1 MSSTILIHNEQRNRG
16 SSLKMAQ
23 NQDALRRLLTGRW
36 VRNFHVAFFRRFAL
50 TPRIIAPEAIAA
62 PAVMGH
68 GLCLCPCNNGISTTS
83 QIVEESHQ
91 RRMSGITF
99 LIMLA
104 VDIFLILAISQS
116 WAGFVAKKKQIPIMS
131 DYETYSKAYASAI
144 TGEPKEQFL
153 LAEYERTQEMLTH
166 YDNLNWQIGSIL
178 LGSNIVALGFLSSQ
192 SNAQILFA
200 AAFGGSFSLFAWIL
214 WFLRHASI
222 YNVKND
228 RLFMI
233 EQKLSMAQHR
243 MVGLAKENQWLS
255 QFAGNKVAIMLCLGL
270 MVAWLAVL
278 I

>member
-1 MSSTILIHNEQRNRG
+1 
-16 SSLKMAQ
+16 
-23 NQDALRRLLTGRW
+23 
-36 VRNFHVAFFRRFAL
+36 
-50 TPRIIAPEAIAA
+50 
-62 PAVMGH
+62 
-68 GLCLCPCNNGISTTS
+68 
-83 QIVEESHQ
+83 
-91 RRMSGITF
+91 MSGITF